1 MIFLGVILVIQLA
14 GYDGGC
20 SWDRALREKSREIVL
35 GELVAQWDLGVSF
48 RWHMQGL
55 IFLFRCGCGG

>member
-14 GYDGGC
+14 GYGGC
-20 SWDRALREKSREIVL
+20 SWDRALREKPWEIVL
-35 GELVAQWDLGVSF
+35 GELVTQWDLRVSF

-55 IFLFRCGCGG
+55 ICLFRCGSGG